1 MEKKYRLEKL
11 ANTNESEIGNI
22 GENGKRN
29 HNTQHEAGSNVSIEK
44 ISSDDSEKKVSIA
57 DTYSLS
63 QQEQYL
69 LVQNDDDETV
79 NDSETDDDED
89 GDVFKSTEL
98 QSRSQYFRWPVGSP
112 FSELEPVDGT

>member
-44 ISSDDSEKKVSIA
+44 VHFSCSYD
-57 DTYSLS
+57 L
-63 QQEQYL
+63 QYIMQRNWFL
-69 LVQNDDDETV
+69 I
-79 NDSETDDDED
+79 
-89 GDVFKSTEL
+89 
-98 QSRSQYFRWPVGSP
+98 R
-112 FSELEPVDGT
+112 